1 MVSVVTSVE
10 MVLWRFSETD
20 KHTGLFVWLL
30 LKNLITQVQ
39 FVFVILLHVPCS
51 ANTKFNKNTGAT
63 SGKIHLG

>member
-51 ANTKFNKNTGAT
+51 ANTKFNKNMGAT